1 MRFLLDSHAL
11 IWWFA
16 EDTRLSRSARQAISA
31 ADNDVFVSAAS
42 AWEIVT
48 KHRLGKLK
56 QVELL
61 ARQFLSTIRSEGL
74 TDLPISVAHGTL
86 AGNLPGPHK
95 DPFDRMLI
103 AQALIE
109 NLVLISNETVFD
121 GFGVS
126 RIW

>member
-16 EDTRLSRSARQAISA
+16 EDARLSRSARQAISA

-74 TDLPISVAHGTL
+74 TDLPISVAHGAL

-109 NLVLISNETVFD
+109 NLVLISNETAFD
-121 GFGVS
+121 AFGVR